1 MFSYIKGILE
11 EINKDYVVLDN
22 SGIGYE
28 LFIPSRQ
35 IELLPLR
42 GNEIKLFTYLQVKE
56 DGLTMFGFMDKESL
70 SLFKQLLG
78 VSGVGPKSALGI
90 LSLLSPNDL
99 RAAILTQDSK
109 TIAKA
114 PGIGSKSAQR
124 IIIDLK
130 DKVDINDVAPVD
142 DDRVN
147 EYLNTDS
154 TAKQEAVMAL
164 NALGYSTKE
173 AKEALSHIDNSK
185 EYEVEDYL
193 KMALKYMG

>member
-22 SGIGYE
+22 NGIGYE

-90 LSLLSPNDL
+90 LSMLSPNDL

-130 DKVDINDVAPVD
+130 DKVDISDVVPAYD
-142 DDRVN
+142 YKVN
-147 EYLNTDS
+147 EDLDTDS
-154 TAKQEAVMAL
+154 TAKQEAIMAL

>member
-11 EINKDYVVLDN
+11 EINKDYVVVEN
-22 SGIGYE
+22 NGIGYE
-28 LFIPSRQ
+28 LYIPSRQ
-35 IELLPLR
+35 IETLPAK
-42 GNEIKLFTYLQVKE
+42 GNDIKLFTYLQVKE

-70 SLFKQLLG
+70 CLFKQLLG

-99 RAAILTQDSK
+99 RVAILTQDSK
-109 TIAKA
+109 TISKA

-130 DKVDINDVAPVD
+130 DKVDIDDVVPVD
-142 DDRVN
+142 DYIN
-147 EYLNTDS
+147 EDLNTDS

-173 AKEALSHIDNSK
+173 AKEALAHIDNSK